1 MPTMS
6 EFSTKGI
13 ISSCNTMPKKQYN
26 ILTFP
31 THERYETQLAK
42 TGHNFYSFNLPNM
55 KKWNSEQI
63 SVPENYYIMPES
75 DTCSYIEYDFILSQ
89 SKFWQFQA
97 AKQIQKVIKVPI
109 ISLEHTVPTPPA
121 MTKEQIEYMRNMVG
135 DINVFISEY
144 SKNEW
149 NVDSPN
155 SYVVHHGLSTAEFMD
170 LNLERE
176 DHVLTVANDFINR
189 DYCLN
194 YSGWKRVTDG
204 IKTKLIG
211 DTKGLS
217 KAAESTAELILEY
230 NKCSVYFNSSTLS
243 PIPTSLLEAMSCG
256 CVVVSTATCMIPEII
271 ENGVNGFISNDEH
284 ELRSRI
290 EFLISNKE
298 ARLSMGKKA
307 RETILSKFP
316 ETNFVNNWNR
326 VFDQAHRITIK

>member
-1 MPTMS
+1 MM
-6 EFSTKGI
+6 EFSTKSI
-13 ISSCNTMPKKQYN
+13 INACNTKDKKIYN

-42 TGHNFYSFNLPNM
+42 TGHNFYSFNLPYM

-63 SVPENYYIMPES
+63 SIPENYYIMPES

-97 AKQIQKVIKVPI
+97 AKEIKKSIRLPI

-121 MTKEQIEYMRNMVG
+121 MKQEHIEYMRNMVG

-149 NVDSPN
+149 NIN
-155 SYVVHHGLSTAEFMD
+155 SDNTHVIHHGINSLEFID
-170 LNLERE
+170 LELERE

-194 YSGWKRVTDG
+194 YSGWKRVTDN

-217 KAAESTAELILEY
+217 KPAESTPELILEY
-230 NKCSVYFNSSTLS
+230 NKCAVYFNSSTLS

-256 CVVVSTATCMIPEII
+256 CAVVSTATCMIPEII

-298 ARLSMGKKA
+298 ARLAMGKKA
-307 RETILSKFP
+307 RETIQTKFP
-316 ETNFVNNWNR
+316 ETSFVDNWNKI
-326 VFDQAHRITIK
+326 FDQAYRMSKQ